1 MRAVA
6 IYPDPKGLPELEHSL
21 SLRND
26 ITLCRSFE
34 AFPDAET
41 LARSLRA
48 WAPAIIFLDINHPA
62 VEQTNAQLAT
72 EFPQIR
78 RVAIHAAQVP
88 EVFRRVLQMGMR
100 ELVNPP
106 FKNATFGMALDR
118 LAADIVANPPQQS
131 SACRVSAF
139 MPAKAGVGASTIAAH
154 ASWAVAANP
163 ESRVL
168 LMDLDRHSG
177 ITAFQFNVEPE
188 YTIQDA
194 LTNSVELDEDSWRR
208 LVKQQRNVDLLLS
221 KPGELHDA
229 NTDRFVA
236 PLIRYAQRNYTTV
249 HIDLPDTLD
258 AYSLAALHQADQIF
272 IVATPELPA
281 LRLARLKADAL
292 RRLDLEGR
300 TRLLLNR
307 MNHRLGLSPQDIEDA
322 VGMEVFATLPCDYAG
337 VSASLRT
344 AQPSPKLAKGVHELL
359 DKLSEHR
366 KPRPQR
372 RRFLERISVPFTT
385 NLRGSSD
392 VQVLR

>member
-6 IYPDPKGLPELEHSL
+6 IYPDPKGRPELEHSL
-21 SLRND
+21 SLRQD

-34 AFPDAET
+34 EFPDSET

-48 WAPAIIFLDINHPA
+48 WAPAILFMDINHPA
-62 VEQTNAQLAT
+62 AEQTNAQLAA

-106 FKNATFGMALDR
+106 FKNATFGLALDR
-118 LAADIVANPPQQS
+118 LAADIDANPPQQS

-154 ASWAVAANP
+154 ASWVAAGNP

-168 LMDLDRHSG
+168 LMDFDRHSG

-188 YTIQDA
+188 YTIHDA
-194 LTNSVELDEDSWRR
+194 LANSIDLDEESWRR
-208 LVKQQRNVDLLLS
+208 MVKAQGNVDLLLS
-221 KPGELHDA
+221 RPGELSDS
-229 NTDRFVA
+229 NTDRYVA
-236 PLIRYAQRNYTTV
+236 PLIKFAQRNYTTV

-258 AYSLAALHQADQIF
+258 AHSLAALHQADQIF

-281 LRLARLKADAL
+281 LRLARIKADAL

-300 TRLLLNR
+300 TRLVLNR
-307 MNHRLGLSPQDIEDA
+307 MNHRLGLSPQDIQDA
-322 VGMEVFATLPCDYAG
+322 VGMEVFTTLPCDYMG

-344 AQPSPKLAKGVHELL
+344 AQPAPKLAKGVQELL
-359 DKLSEHR
+359 DKSTDY
-366 KPRPQR
+366 KKIRPQR
-372 RRFLERISVPFTT
+372 RRFLERISVPFSA
-385 NLRGSSD
+385 NLRSSSD
-392 VQVLR
+392 LPLLR